1 VMQPRIMSRSAC
13 FHFGVVGFGWGN
25 LREEYVSDDVT
36 KMGNEIWKACQARS
50 HNMYAV
56 LML

>member
-1 VMQPRIMSRSAC
+1 MQPRIMSRSAC